1 MTMSNTNTRLL
12 DKLNHL
18 QEQLNFLINW
28 SKQKYYPRMKK
39 NILMSAKAVRL
50 IGPY

>member
-1 MTMSNTNTRLL
+1 MTMSNTNTQLL
-12 DKLNHL
+12 DKRKHL
-18 QEQLNFLINW
+18 QEQLNFLINR

-50 IGPY
+50 IGSY